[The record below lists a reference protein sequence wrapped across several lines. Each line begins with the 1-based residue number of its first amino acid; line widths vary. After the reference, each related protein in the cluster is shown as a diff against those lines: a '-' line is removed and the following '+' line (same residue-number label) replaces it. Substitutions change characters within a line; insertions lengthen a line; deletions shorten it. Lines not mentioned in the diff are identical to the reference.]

1 MVFIVH
7 YITVALVNTCLN
19 SFFVFFFNIALAAL
33 SVCSME
39 NILIKVSLLS
49 ILFTTMVT
57 QKDATWHKNLMQR
70 S

>member
-19 SFFVFFFNIALAAL
+19 SFFFFFNIALAAL

-39 NILIKVSLLS
+39 NILIKVSLFS

>member
-19 SFFVFFFNIALAAL
+19 SFFFFNIALAAL